1 MIMNAESLCDEPNKT
16 HFQMLMECKCNG
28 NSVITSNPKL
38 MNRGSCKMCFKLNIY
53 LFFHNFK
60 RLLPLLF
67 RQRSSALSR
76 LSSLYEVKLATGSI
90 YYHPCSSQFK
100 RGINSVATRL
110 NWVGHPFAS
119 STAIHTFKN
128 STFIKVFLDYH
139 HLCISSASCWNF
151 DISCYLKILCEYAIF
166 KYVRS
171 ECVY

>member
-1 MIMNAESLCDEPNKT
+1 MRNFCLITLVNGRLLKHNKNKTTKRSYYMIMNAESLCDEPNKT

-110 NWVGHPFAS
+110 N
-119 STAIHTFKN
+119 
-128 STFIKVFLDYH
+128 
-139 HLCISSASCWNF
+139 
-151 DISCYLKILCEYAIF
+151 
-166 KYVRS
+166 
-171 ECVY
+171 